1 MLSFTSCNDFLDVEP
16 PSGFTPGYVF
26 TSEEEAKALMT
37 KMYSAMT
44 EDGMYGSTLANS
56 LNTNTD
62 VEMSSFKN
70 NTVAATGADIGCF
83 DSKPYWNTLNSTW
96 NNMYSVINYAN
107 DFLHEMEN
115 SSLFSLQIKE
125 EGPTEI
131 QQMYGEVKT
140 LRAMLYLDLIRT
152 WGDVVFVTEPSKS
165 TDDFFSVG
173 VTELN

>member
-1 MLSFTSCNDFLDVEP
+1 MNKKLLYSTIACAMLSFTSCNDFLDVEP

-70 NTVAATGADIGCF
+70 NTVAYRCGYRLF
-83 DSKPYWNTLNSTW
+83 RFQTLLE
-96 NNMYSVINYAN
+96 YV
-107 DFLHEMEN
+107 E
-115 SSLFSLQIKE
+115 
-125 EGPTEI
+125 
-131 QQMYGEVKT
+131 
-140 LRAMLYLDLIRT
+140 
-152 WGDVVFVTEPSKS
+152 
-165 TDDFFSVG
+165 
-173 VTELN
+173 